1 VDVSSLNVGWYRD
14 QIGKVVYCKHNLF
27 ARHLR
32 KMLISF
38 LHLTPGYV
46 GQEPTLFNDTIGNN
60 IAYGAPSA
68 SRKEIEDAARAAN
81 AYDFIK
87 SFPEGFDTPVG
98 ERGTQLSGG
107 QKQRIAIARALVKKP
122 EVCTFGNASEK
133 SRYFILSR
141 KIFACNHLQI
151 LVLDEATSALDNE
164 SEAIVQAAL
173 DVLMESH
180 NHTCIVIA
188 HRLTTVRNADRI
200 AVIAEGEVKEFD
212 SHEELMKLHHG
223 RYKRLV
229 EAQKRDTTAASL
241 GVQKKDK
248 KDDKEE
254 EKEKEEVHE
263 WVKEIEENEAK
274 AFSMARARQMAAPD
288 AVYLLLGSFGA
299 LMAGSVF
306 PLWGLFF
313 AETIELLFRRVEKC
327 DETTDVLKFG
337 FVSCQDYW
345 DATHD
350 SMQTRSFEV
359 AALWSIAVVSALL
372 GNTLCIWGFGMAS
385 ERLSK
390 RIRDSAFKA
399 LVRQEVSFFDQRSV
413 GNITS
418 QLADDAARIQTF
430 SGEPIRSL
438 LIAMASVLTGV
449 VLSFYV
455 SAVAQYLCAFLLAA
469 PMSLTLL
476 SLLLLNAVHVAFCT
490 HCPRVHPT
498 HGLCNVNGDV

>member
-1 VDVSSLNVGWYRD
+1 
-14 QIGKVVYCKHNLF
+14 
-27 ARHLR
+27 
-32 KMLISF
+32 
-38 LHLTPGYV
+38 
-46 GQEPTLFNDTIGNN
+46 
-60 IAYGAPSA
+60 
-68 SRKEIEDAARAAN
+68 
-81 AYDFIK
+81 
-87 SFPEGFDTPVG
+87 
-98 ERGTQLSGG
+98 
-107 QKQRIAIARALVKKP
+107 
-122 EVCTFGNASEK
+122 
-133 SRYFILSR
+133 
-141 KIFACNHLQI
+141 
-151 LVLDEATSALDNE
+151 LDEATSALDNE

-200 AVIAEGEVKEFD
+200 AFIAEGEVKEFD
-212 SHEELMKLHHG
+212 SHEELMKVHHG

-254 EKEKEEVHE
+254 EKEEVHE

-274 AFSMARARQMAAPD
+274 SFSMARARQMAAPD

-313 AETIELLFRRVEKC
+313 AETIELLFRRVVKC
-327 DETTDVLKFG
+327 DETTDIASFG
-337 FVSCQDYW
+337 FDSCQDYW
-345 DATHD
+345 SSTHD
-350 SMQTRSFEV
+350 EMQTRSFEV

-390 RIRDSAFKA
+390 RIRDAAFKA

-438 LIAMASVLTGV
+438 LIAMASVLTGL

-455 SAVAQYLCAFLLAA
+455 SVIAQYWCASSPADAA
-469 PMSLTLL
+469 VSLTLS
-476 SLLLLNAVHVAFCT
+476 SLHLLNAVHVAFCS
-490 HCPRVHPT
+490 HCLGVHST
-498 HGLCNVNGDV
+498 HGLCNVNGDVQVPW